1 MKISLSNLEARRI
14 SIRAQCLDGP
24 RLSSPISVQRI
35 EQSIRTMG
43 LIQID
48 SVNVCVRSH
57 YMPLF
62 SRLGIY
68 DQILLDQIAYNKK
81 TIFETWAHAAC
92 FIPSEDH
99 HLFRPRMGR
108 KDKKERLEQ
117 LISEK
122 PNDRVS
128 HLMAL
133 RPSYL
138 DDVFAQVRK
147 NGPMTASDLKGAGDR
162 TGAWWGYSD
171 GKIAMEWYFAIGVF
185 SVAKRHNFARY
196 YDLTEKVIPSNYLN
210 TPTPSLEE
218 AYREMVRLAI
228 RAQGVGTIAD
238 IADYYHL
245 KTDHVKTGVAELLE
259 CDLVQEVEVEGW
271 GQIAY
276 APLKIALAEP
286 TEACAL
292 LTPFDPL
299 VWTRKRVER
308 IFDFIYRIEIYVP
321 KKKRKYGYYVYPFL
335 LGDDLVARVDLK
347 ADRHNKLLRVNG
359 AFVEAGKNMDYVAFH
374 LSNEL
379 NLMAKWLGLDEVL
392 VNDNGNLASA
402 LRFALMK

>member
-1 MKISLSNLEARRI
+1 MKISLSNKEARRI

-24 RLSSPISVQRI
+24 RPSSPISVRRI

-48 SVNVCVRSH
+48 AVNVCVRSH

-68 DQILLDQIAYNKK
+68 DQSLLDQLAYNKK

-99 HLFRPRMGR
+99 HLFRPRMGDE
-108 KDKKERLEQ
+108 DKKERLEQ
-117 LISEK
+117 LISDK

-147 NGPMTASDLKGAGDR
+147 HGPMTASDLKGAGDR
-162 TGAWWGYSD
+162 TGAWWDYSD

-185 SVAKRHNFARY
+185 SIAKRHNFARY

-218 AYREMVRLAI
+218 AYREMIRLAI

-271 GQIAY
+271 GEIAY
-276 APLKIALAEP
+276 SPLEIALAAP

-308 IFDFIYRIEIYVP
+308 IFDFMYRIEIYVP

-347 ADRHNKLLRVNG
+347 ADRHNKSLRVNG

-379 NLMAKWLGLDEVL
+379 NLMAKWLGLDEVF

-402 LRFALMK
+402 LRFALTK